1 MPPIMKN
8 QLLPGRGE
16 ARKSCFTCL
25 QLGNIFSRFS
35 VPVTLSPLSSP
46 SDGAPWL
53 LLCRQSR
60 HPSLPT
66 WPLCALPSLCSFSPP
81 PTSLLRL
88 SLPSTFYLLLRLA
101 SLSLPPSNHLLLR
114 LTTPSLLSLLYL
126 LSISSYVSPLL
137 RLPLSPPPSNY
148 PTPAPVLRR
157 HPGFCA
163 FGLHTR
169 IPFSAS
175 AFDSCCHRFLASRL
189 RPHRH

>member
-1 MPPIMKN
+1 M
-8 QLLPGRGE
+8 
-16 ARKSCFTCL
+16 AT
-25 QLGNIFSRFS
+25 FSRDS
-35 VPVTLSPLSSP
+35 PCLSPCPPLSSP

-53 LLCRQSR
+53 LLCHQSR

-81 PTSLLRL
+81 PTSLLRP
-88 SLPSTFYLLLRLA
+88 SLPFTFYLLRLA
-101 SLSLPPSNHLLLR
+101 SPSPFSPLHLLSISSYVS
-114 LTTPSLLSLLYL
+114 PLSLLPL

-137 RLPLSPPPSNY
+137 RLSLSSTFYLSPPPGLSFASLSPPPSNY

>member
-35 VPVTLSPLSSP
+35 VPVTLSPPFLPFRRGSLAPPLPSEPSPYLAHLALVRTPVPLLLQPSSYVSP
-46 SDGAPWL
+46 SPISPLHL
-53 LLCRQSR
+53 LS
-60 HPSLPT
+60 
-66 WPLCALPSLCSFSPP
+66 P
-81 PTSLLRL
+81 PTSRL
-88 SLPSTFYLLLRLA
+88 SLPSPFQPSPPTSRLSFA
-101 SLSLPPSNHLLLR
+101 S
-114 LTTPSLLSLLYL
+114 
-126 LSISSYVSPLL
+126 
-137 RLPLSPPPSNY
+137 LSPPPSNY
-148 PTPAPVLRR
+148 PTPAPFLRR